1 MLVDAA
7 KRQTFGE
14 KKKKKKKKKKENK
27 SKKVTDFV

>member
-14 KKKKKKKKKKENK
+14 KKKKKENK